1 MKKLLSTVMILAL
14 MFTFV
19 ACNNS
24 TSSNN
29 ETTSKT
35 SSTASSD
42 KSSDTTSEKIP
53 IKLQTAKFLLFIIP
67 QQAVKSCCTNNCRYR
82 KCRPF

>member
-42 KSSDTTSEKIP
+42 KSG
-53 IKLQTAKFLLFIIP
+53 
-67 QQAVKSCCTNNCRYR
+67 
-82 KCRPF
+82 